1 MQTTKEQ
8 IISQLR
14 QDMLQWEGFR
24 PGQQGMNHD
33 LGLGPIAHAFPDSVF
48 PTGAIHEFI
57 SQSPEDTAATGAFIT
72 GLVQKILKLGGA
84 CLWISYTRRIYP
96 PAMKLFGVDPDR
108 VIFVD
113 VPLQKDVLW
122 VTEEALKCEG
132 VATVICETKELS
144 FTASQRLQLAVE
156 KSHTTGF
163 ILRKDVKKAN
173 TTACVA
179 RWQIRPVRSQL
190 RPGMPGVGY
199 PRWQVELLKVRNG
212 KPGSWTV
219 EWKRQDFRVMI
230 ASPITK
236 AARLYA

>member
-1 MQTTKEQ
+1 MTATKQE
-8 IISQLR
+8 IISKLR
-14 QDMLQWEGFR
+14 QDMIRWEGFR
-24 PGQQGMNHD
+24 PPQPGINND
-33 LGLGPIAHAFPDSVF
+33 LGLGPVATAFPDGVF

-57 SQSPEDTAATGAFIT
+57 SNSPEDTAASGGFIA
-72 GLVQKILKLGGA
+72 GLVHKLLTSGGA

-96 PAMKLFGVDPDR
+96 PALKLFGVNPDS

-113 VPLQKDVLW
+113 VPMQKDVLW

-144 FTASQRLQLAVE
+144 FTESQRLQLAVE
-156 KSHTTGF
+156 KSQVTGF
-163 ILRKDVKKAN
+163 VLRKDVKKIN

-190 RPGMPGVGY
+190 RTGMPGVGH
-199 PRWQVELLKVRNG
+199 PRWQVDLLKVRNG

-219 EWKRQDFRVMI
+219 EWKKQSFQTVI
-230 ASPITK
+230 APRIIEP
-236 AARLYA
+236 ARLYA

>member
-1 MQTTKEQ
+1 MPQTKEE
-8 IISQLR
+8 IISKLR
-14 QDMLQWEGFR
+14 QDMIRWEGFR
-24 PGQQGMNHD
+24 PPQPGVHHD
-33 LGLGPIAHAFPDSVF
+33 LGLGPVAAAFPGGVF

-57 SQSPEDTAATGAFIT
+57 SSSPEDTAASGGFIA
-72 GLVQKILKLGGA
+72 GLVQKLLRNGGA

-96 PAMKLFGVDPDR
+96 PALKLFGVDPDR

-132 VATVICETKELS
+132 VAAVICETKAFS
-144 FTASQRLQLAVE
+144 FMESQRLQLAVE
-156 KSHTTGF
+156 KSRVTGF

-173 TTACVA
+173 TTACVT

-190 RPGMPGVGY
+190 RSGMPGVGY

-212 KPGSWTV
+212 RPGNWTI
-219 EWKRQDFRVMI
+219 EWKKQNFQPVILPQIAEPARQ
-230 ASPITK
+230 
-236 AARLYA
+236 YA